1 MFLSFVS
8 ACIVFITLF
17 NKHNFDWL
25 IWFFIYNLSKR
36 QSVQSYAKTC
46 HFLPVKFRI
55 CYKLC
60 LTVYKIINGMAPDYL
75 MDFSQHIVRNRQN
88 LRSSSDNLILQLPTC
103 NKTLRF
109 HLIKSW
115 NVLPF
120 ELRSISS
127 IERFKTSLKT
137 FYFTQAYDWI
147 IQLTIHILRILQ
159 WKLCIKL
166 LNSIYILTFKIFM
179 LYWKILQP
187 PSVNFSTQKISR
199 SEALGTVSNICVYK
213 YFCPRCRAG

>member
-1 MFLSFVS
+1 MVSRRYPGPGLPDFSRTPDSVIKTLGIYLDSKLSMNNAVTECCKTCYFQLRKLQSIRRFLSVEKKTLMVHSHILNRLDYCNVLLAGLS
-8 ACIVFITLF
+8 ATQTKKLQRALNAGVR
-17 NKHNFDWL
+17 
-25 IWFFIYNLSKR
+25 FIYNLSKR

-55 CYKLC
+55 CYKSC

-115 NVLPF
+115 KVLPF
-120 ELRSISS
+120 E
-127 IERFKTSLKT
+127 
-137 FYFTQAYDWI
+137 
-147 IQLTIHILRILQ
+147 
-159 WKLCIKL
+159 
-166 LNSIYILTFKIFM
+166 
-179 LYWKILQP
+179 
-187 PSVNFSTQKISR
+187 
-199 SEALGTVSNICVYK
+199 
-213 YFCPRCRAG
+213 

>member
-1 MFLSFVS
+1 MYYLLAYLQLKLKSYSVYLMQ
-8 ACIVFITLF
+8 VFAL
-17 NKHNFDWL
+17 
-25 IWFFIYNLSKR
+25 YNLSKR

-55 CYKLC
+55 YYKSC

-75 MDFSQHIVRNRQN
+75 MDFALHIVRNRQN
-88 LRSSSDNLILQLPTC
+88 LRSASDNLILQLPTC

-127 IERFKTSLKT
+127 IEHFKTSLKT
-137 FYFTQAYDWI
+137 FYFRQAYD
-147 IQLTIHILRILQ
+147 
-159 WKLCIKL
+159 
-166 LNSIYILTFKIFM
+166 
-179 LYWKILQP
+179 
-187 PSVNFSTQKISR
+187 
-199 SEALGTVSNICVYK
+199 
-213 YFCPRCRAG
+213 